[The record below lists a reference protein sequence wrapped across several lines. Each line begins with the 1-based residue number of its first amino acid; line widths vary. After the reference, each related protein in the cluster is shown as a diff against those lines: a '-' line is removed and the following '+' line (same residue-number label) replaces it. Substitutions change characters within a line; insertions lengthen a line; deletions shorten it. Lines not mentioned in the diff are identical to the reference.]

1 MNQNNPMEL
10 KELLVAAEK
19 AGRSL
24 IDSAEKDL
32 DANVPKCPEWNNLEL
47 INHMKM
53 VWWFGASQI
62 SAGNE
67 NERTVPSDE
76 MKNSPLEQLE
86 HLLDTFQIKDF
97 SSPCW
102 SWTSNKTVGFWVR
115 RMAHENTVH
124 NLDAEETLGTR
135 SSISNLLALDGIE
148 EKLFLISES
157 DISFPHN
164 SIHLHCTDCE
174 GEWMLTA
181 SSGDLEIKREH
192 GKGDAAVRGKAEDIF
207 LYLWGRG
214 QENLECF
221 GDEETINNWSN
232 IGP

>member
-1 MNQNNPMEL
+1 MNQNSHMQL
-10 KELLVAAEK
+10 KELLVVAEQ

-24 IDSAEKDL
+24 VDSAEKDL
-32 DANVPKCPEWNNLEL
+32 DATVPTCPEWNNLEL
-47 INHMKM
+47 LNHMKM

-62 SAGNE
+62 NAGNE
-67 NERTVPSDE
+67 NERAVPSDE

-86 HLLDTFQIKDF
+86 NLLNEFQDNDF

-102 SWTSNKTVGFWVR
+102 SWTTNKTVGFWVR

-124 NLDAEETLGTR
+124 NWDTEGTLNTR
-135 SSISNLLALDGIE
+135 SSISTLLALDGIE
-148 EKLFLISES
+148 EKLFLYPADTE
-157 DISFPHN
+157 FPDA

-174 GEWMLTA
+174 GEWMLA
-181 SSGDLEIKREH
+181 SSSGGLEIKREH
-192 GKGDAAVRGKAEDIF
+192 GKGDAAVKGRAEDIL

-221 GDEETINNWSN
+221 GDEEVINTWAR

>member
-1 MNQNNPMEL
+1 MNQNNPVEF
-10 KELLVAAEK
+10 KELLVAVEQ

-32 DANVPKCPEWNNLEL
+32 DAIVPTCPEWNNLEL
-47 INHMKM
+47 LNHMKM
-53 VWWFGASQI
+53 VWWFAASQI
-62 SAGNE
+62 AAGNE
-67 NERTVPSDE
+67 HERTVPSDE
-76 MKNSPLEQLE
+76 MKNSPLEQLQ
-86 HLLDTFQIKDF
+86 HLLDTFQINDF

-102 SWTSNKTVGFWVR
+102 SWTTNRTVGFWVR

-124 NLDAEETLGTR
+124 NWDTEGTLGTH
-135 SSISNLLALDGIE
+135 SSVPPLLAVDGIE
-148 EKLFLISES
+148 EKLFMHPA
-157 DISFPHN
+157 DADFPDA

-174 GEWMLTA
+174 GEWMLA
-181 SSGDLEIKREH
+181 SSGGELEIKREH
-192 GKGDAAVRGKAEDIF
+192 GKGDAAVRGRAEDIL

-221 GDEETINNWSN
+221 GDEEVINAWAR

>member
-1 MNQNNPMEL
+1 MNQNSHMEL
-10 KELLVAAEK
+10 KELLVVAEQ

-24 IDSAEKDL
+24 VDSAEKDL
-32 DANVPKCPEWNNLEL
+32 DATVPTCPEWNNLEL
-47 INHMKM
+47 LNHMKM
-53 VWWFGASQI
+53 VWWFAASQI
-62 SAGNE
+62 NTGNE
-67 NERTVPSDE
+67 TERTVPSDE

-86 HLLDTFQIKDF
+86 DLLNSCQVNDF

-102 SWTSNKTVGFWVR
+102 SWTTNKTVGFWVR

-124 NLDAEETLGTR
+124 NWDTEGTLDTR
-135 SSISNLLALDGIE
+135 SSISTLLALDGIE
-148 EKLFLISES
+148 EKLFMYPA
-157 DISFPHN
+157 DTNFPDA

-174 GEWMLTA
+174 GEWMLA
-181 SSGDLEIKREH
+181 SSSGGLEIKREH
-192 GKGDAAVRGKAEDIF
+192 GKGDAAVKGRAEDIL

-221 GDEETINNWSN
+221 GDEEVINTWAR

>member
-1 MNQNNPMEL
+1 MNQNNTVEF
-10 KELLVAAEK
+10 KELLVAVEQ

-32 DANVPKCPEWNNLEL
+32 DAIVPTCPEWNNLEL
-47 INHMKM
+47 LNHMKM
-53 VWWFGASQI
+53 VWWFAASQI
-62 SAGNE
+62 AAGNE
-67 NERTVPSDE
+67 HERTVPSDE

-86 HLLDTFQIKDF
+86 HLLDTFQINDF

-102 SWTSNKTVGFWVR
+102 SWTTNRTVGFWVR

-124 NLDAEETLGTR
+124 NWDTEGTLGAH
-135 SSISNLLALDGIE
+135 SSVPPLLAVDGIE
-148 EKLFLISES
+148 EKLFMHPA
-157 DISFPHN
+157 DADFPDA

-174 GEWMLTA
+174 GEWMLA
-181 SSGDLEIKREH
+181 SSGGELEIKREH
-192 GKGDAAVRGKAEDIF
+192 GKGDAAVRGRAEDIL

-221 GDEETINNWSN
+221 GDEEVINAWAR

>member
-1 MNQNNPMEL
+1 MNQNSHMEL
-10 KELLVAAEK
+10 KELLVVAEQ

-24 IDSAEKDL
+24 VDSAEKDL
-32 DANVPKCPEWNNLEL
+32 DATVPTCPEWNNLEL
-47 INHMKM
+47 LNHMKM

-62 SAGNE
+62 NAGNE
-67 NERTVPSDE
+67 NERAVPSDE

-86 HLLDTFQIKDF
+86 NLLNEFQDNDF

-102 SWTSNKTVGFWVR
+102 SWTTNKTVGFWVR

-124 NLDAEETLGTR
+124 NWDTEGTLDTR
-135 SSISNLLALDGIE
+135 SSISTLLALDGIE
-148 EKLFLISES
+148 EKLFMYPA
-157 DISFPHN
+157 DTNFPDA

-174 GEWMLTA
+174 GEWMLA
-181 SSGDLEIKREH
+181 SSSGGLEIKREH
-192 GKGDAAVRGKAEDIF
+192 GKGDAAVKGRAEDIL

-221 GDEETINNWSN
+221 GDEEVINTWAR

>member
-1 MNQNNPMEL
+1 MNQNNTMDL
-10 KELLVAAEK
+10 KELLAVAEQ

-32 DANVPKCPEWNNLEL
+32 DAIVPTCPEWNNLEL
-47 INHMKM
+47 LNHMKM
-53 VWWFGASQI
+53 VWWFAASQI
-62 SAGNE
+62 AAGNE
-67 NERTVPSDE
+67 HERTVPSDE

-86 HLLDTFQIKDF
+86 HLLDTFQINDF

-102 SWTSNKTVGFWVR
+102 SWTTNRTVGFWVR

-124 NLDAEETLGTR
+124 NWDTEGTLGAH
-135 SSISNLLALDGIE
+135 SSVPPLLAVDGIE
-148 EKLFLISES
+148 EKLFMHPA
-157 DISFPHN
+157 DADFPDA

-174 GEWMLTA
+174 GEWMLA
-181 SSGDLEIKREH
+181 SSGGELEIKREH
-192 GKGDAAVRGKAEDIF
+192 GKGDAAVKGKAEDIL

-221 GDEETINNWSN
+221 GDEEVINAWAL

>member
-1 MNQNNPMEL
+1 MNQNSHMEL
-10 KELLVAAEK
+10 SELLVVAEQ

-24 IDSAEKDL
+24 IASAEKDL
-32 DANVPKCPEWNNLEL
+32 DAIVPTCPEWNNLEL
-47 INHMKM
+47 LNHMKM
-53 VWWFGASQI
+53 VWWFAASQI
-62 SAGNE
+62 NTGNE
-67 NERTVPSDE
+67 TERTVPSDE

-86 HLLDTFQIKDF
+86 DLLNSCQVNDF

-102 SWTSNKTVGFWVR
+102 SWTTNKTVGFWVR

-124 NLDAEETLGTR
+124 NWDTEGTLDTR
-135 SSISNLLALDGIE
+135 SSISTLLALDGIE
-148 EKLFLISES
+148 EKLFMYPA
-157 DISFPHN
+157 DTNFPDA

-174 GEWMLTA
+174 GEWMLA
-181 SSGDLEIKREH
+181 SSSGGLEIKREH
-192 GKGDAAVRGKAEDIF
+192 GKGDAAVKGRAEDIL

-221 GDEETINNWSN
+221 GDEEVINTWAR

>member
-1 MNQNNPMEL
+1 MNQNNPVEF
-10 KELLVAAEK
+10 KELLVAVEQ

-32 DANVPKCPEWNNLEL
+32 DAIVPTCPEWNNLEL
-47 INHMKM
+47 LNHMKM
-53 VWWFGASQI
+53 VWWFAASQI
-62 SAGNE
+62 AAGNE
-67 NERTVPSDE
+67 HERTVPSDE

-86 HLLDTFQIKDF
+86 HLLDTFQINDF

-102 SWTSNKTVGFWVR
+102 SWTTNRTVGFWVR

-124 NLDAEETLGTR
+124 NWDTEGTLGAH
-135 SSISNLLALDGIE
+135 SSVPPLLAVDGIE
-148 EKLFLISES
+148 EKLFMHPA
-157 DISFPHN
+157 DADFPDA

-174 GEWMLTA
+174 GEWMLA
-181 SSGDLEIKREH
+181 SSGGELEIKREH
-192 GKGDAAVRGKAEDIF
+192 GKGDAAVRGKAEDIL

-221 GDEETINNWSN
+221 GDEEVINAWAL

>member
-1 MNQNNPMEL
+1 MNQNNTVEF
-10 KELLVAAEK
+10 KELLVAVEQ

-32 DANVPKCPEWNNLEL
+32 DAIVPTCPEWNNLEL
-47 INHMKM
+47 LNHMKM
-53 VWWFGASQI
+53 VWWFAASQI
-62 SAGNE
+62 AAGNE
-67 NERTVPSDE
+67 HERTVPSDE

-86 HLLDTFQIKDF
+86 HLLDTFQINDF

-102 SWTSNKTVGFWVR
+102 SWTTNRTVGFWVR

-124 NLDAEETLGTR
+124 NWDTEGTLGTH
-135 SSISNLLALDGIE
+135 SSVPPLLAVDGIE
-148 EKLFLISES
+148 EKLFMHPA
-157 DISFPHN
+157 DADFPDA

-174 GEWMLTA
+174 GEWMLA
-181 SSGDLEIKREH
+181 SSGGELEIKREH
-192 GKGDAAVRGKAEDIF
+192 GKGDAAVRGKAEDIL

-221 GDEETINNWSN
+221 GDEEVINAWAL

>member
-1 MNQNNPMEL
+1 MNQNNTMDL
-10 KELLVAAEK
+10 KELLTVAEQ

-32 DANVPKCPEWNNLEL
+32 DATVPTCPEWNNLEL
-47 INHMKM
+47 LNHMKM
-53 VWWFGASQI
+53 VWWFAASQI
-62 SAGNE
+62 NAGNE
-67 NERTVPSDE
+67 TERTAPSGE

-86 HLLDTFQIKDF
+86 TLLKACQVNDF

-102 SWTSNKTVGFWVR
+102 SWTTNKTVGFWVR

-124 NLDAEETLGTR
+124 NWDSEGTLDSR
-135 SSISNLLALDGIE
+135 SSISTLLALDGIE
-148 EKLFLISES
+148 EKLFMHPA
-157 DISFPHN
+157 DADFPDA

-174 GEWMLTA
+174 GEWMLA
-181 SSGDLEIKREH
+181 SSGGELEIKREH
-192 GKGDAAVRGKAEDIF
+192 GKGDAAVKGRAEDIL

-221 GDEETINNWSN
+221 GDEEVINTWAR

>member
-1 MNQNNPMEL
+1 MNQNNPVEF
-10 KELLVAAEK
+10 KELLVAVEQ

-32 DANVPKCPEWNNLEL
+32 DAIVPTCPEWNNLEL
-47 INHMKM
+47 LNHMKM
-53 VWWFGASQI
+53 VWWFAASQI
-62 SAGNE
+62 AAGNE
-67 NERTVPSDE
+67 HERTVPSDE

-86 HLLDTFQIKDF
+86 HLLDTFQINDF

-102 SWTSNKTVGFWVR
+102 SWTTNRTVGFWVR

-124 NLDAEETLGTR
+124 NWDTEGTLGAH
-135 SSISNLLALDGIE
+135 SSVPPLLAVDGIE
-148 EKLFLISES
+148 EKLFMHPA
-157 DISFPHN
+157 DADFPDA

-174 GEWMLTA
+174 GEWMLA
-181 SSGDLEIKREH
+181 SSGGELEIKREH
-192 GKGDAAVRGKAEDIF
+192 GKGDAAVRGRAEDIL

-221 GDEETINNWSN
+221 GDEEVINAWAL

>member
-1 MNQNNPMEL
+1 MNQNSHMEL
-10 KELLVAAEK
+10 KELLVVAEQ

-24 IDSAEKDL
+24 VDSAEKDL
-32 DANVPKCPEWNNLEL
+32 DATVPTCPEWNNLEL
-47 INHMKM
+47 LNHMKM
-53 VWWFGASQI
+53 VWWFAASQI
-62 SAGNE
+62 NTGNE
-67 NERTVPSDE
+67 TERTVPSDE

-86 HLLDTFQIKDF
+86 DLLNSCQVNDF

-102 SWTSNKTVGFWVR
+102 SWTTNKTVGFWVR

-124 NLDAEETLGTR
+124 NWDTEGTLDTR
-135 SSISNLLALDGIE
+135 SSISTLLALDGIE
-148 EKLFLISES
+148 EKLFMYPA
-157 DISFPHN
+157 DTNFPDA

-174 GEWMLTA
+174 GEWMLA
-181 SSGDLEIKREH
+181 SSSGGLEIKREH
-192 GKGDAAVRGKAEDIF
+192 GKGDAAVRGRAEDIL

-221 GDEETINNWSN
+221 GDEEIINTWAR

>member
-1 MNQNNPMEL
+1 MEL
-10 KELLVAAEK
+10 SELLIVAEQ

-24 IDSAEKDL
+24 IASAEKDL
-32 DANVPKCPEWNNLEL
+32 DAIVPTCPEWNNLEL
-47 INHMKM
+47 LNHMKM

-62 SAGNE
+62 NAGNE
-67 NERTVPSDE
+67 NERAVPSDE

-86 HLLDTFQIKDF
+86 NLLNEFQDNDF

-102 SWTSNKTVGFWVR
+102 SWTTNKTVGFWVR

-124 NLDAEETLGTR
+124 NWDTEGTLDTR
-135 SSISNLLALDGIE
+135 SSISTLLALDGIE
-148 EKLFLISES
+148 EKLFMYPA
-157 DISFPHN
+157 DTNFPDA

-174 GEWMLTA
+174 GEWMLA
-181 SSGDLEIKREH
+181 SSSGGLEIKREH
-192 GKGDAAVRGKAEDIF
+192 GKGDAAVKGRAEDIL

-221 GDEETINNWSN
+221 GDEEVINTWAR

>member
-1 MNQNNPMEL
+1 MNQNNPVEF
-10 KELLVAAEK
+10 KELLVAVEQ

-32 DANVPKCPEWNNLEL
+32 DAIVPTCPEWNNLEL
-47 INHMKM
+47 LNHMKM
-53 VWWFGASQI
+53 VWWFAASQI
-62 SAGNE
+62 AAGHE
-67 NERTVPSDE
+67 HERTVPSDE

-86 HLLDTFQIKDF
+86 HLLDTFQINDF

-102 SWTSNKTVGFWVR
+102 SWTTNRTVGFWVR

-124 NLDAEETLGTR
+124 NWDTEGTLGAH
-135 SSISNLLALDGIE
+135 SSVPPLLAVDGIE
-148 EKLFLISES
+148 EKLFMHPA
-157 DISFPHN
+157 DADFPDA

-174 GEWMLTA
+174 GEWMLA
-181 SSGDLEIKREH
+181 SSGGELEIKREH
-192 GKGDAAVRGKAEDIF
+192 GKGDAAVRGKAEDIL

-221 GDEETINNWSN
+221 GDEEVINAWAL

>member
-1 MNQNNPMEL
+1 MNQNNPVEF
-10 KELLVAAEK
+10 KELLVAVEQ

-32 DANVPKCPEWNNLEL
+32 DAIVPTCPEWNNLEL
-47 INHMKM
+47 LNHMKM
-53 VWWFGASQI
+53 VWWFAASQI
-62 SAGNE
+62 AAGNE
-67 NERTVPSDE
+67 YERTVPSDE

-86 HLLDTFQIKDF
+86 HLLDTFQINDF

-102 SWTSNKTVGFWVR
+102 SWTTNRTVGFWVR

-124 NLDAEETLGTR
+124 NWDTEGTLGAH
-135 SSISNLLALDGIE
+135 SSVPPLLAVDGIE
-148 EKLFLISES
+148 EKLFMHPA
-157 DISFPHN
+157 DADFPDA

-174 GEWMLTA
+174 GEWMLA
-181 SSGDLEIKREH
+181 SSGGELEIKREH
-192 GKGDAAVRGKAEDIF
+192 GKGDAAVRGKAEDIL

-221 GDEETINNWSN
+221 GDEEVINAWAL

>member
-1 MNQNNPMEL
+1 MNQNSHMEL
-10 KELLVAAEK
+10 SELLVVAEQ

-24 IDSAEKDL
+24 IASAEKDL
-32 DANVPKCPEWNNLEL
+32 DATVPTCPGWNNLEL
-47 INHMKM
+47 LNHMKM

-62 SAGNE
+62 NAGNE
-67 NERTVPSDE
+67 NERAVPSDE

-86 HLLDTFQIKDF
+86 NLLNEFQDNDF

-102 SWTSNKTVGFWVR
+102 SWTTNKTVGFWVR

-124 NLDAEETLGTR
+124 NWDTEGTLNTR
-135 SSISNLLALDGIE
+135 SSISTLLALDGIE
-148 EKLFLISES
+148 EKLFMFRT
-157 DISFPHN
+157 DADFPN
-164 SIHLHCTDCE
+164 ASIHLHCTDCE
-174 GEWMLTA
+174 GEWMLA
-181 SSGDLEIKREH
+181 SSDGELEIKREH
-192 GKGDAAVRGKAEDIF
+192 GKGDAAVRGRAEDIL

-221 GDEETINNWSN
+221 GEEEVINTWAR

>member
-1 MNQNNPMEL
+1 MNQNNTMDL
-10 KELLVAAEK
+10 KELLAVAEQ

-32 DANVPKCPEWNNLEL
+32 DAIVPTCPEWNNLEL
-47 INHMKM
+47 LNHMKM
-53 VWWFGASQI
+53 VWWFAASQI
-62 SAGNE
+62 AAGNE
-67 NERTVPSDE
+67 HERTVPSDE

-86 HLLDTFQIKDF
+86 HLLDTFQINDF

-102 SWTSNKTVGFWVR
+102 SWTTNRTVGFWVR

-124 NLDAEETLGTR
+124 NWDTEGTLGAH
-135 SSISNLLALDGIE
+135 SSVPPLLAVDGIE
-148 EKLFLISES
+148 EKLFMHPA
-157 DISFPHN
+157 DADFPDA

-174 GEWMLTA
+174 GEWMLA
-181 SSGDLEIKREH
+181 SSGGELEIKREH
-192 GKGDAAVRGKAEDIF
+192 GKGDAAVRGKAEDIL

-221 GDEETINNWSN
+221 GDEEVINAWAL

>member
-1 MNQNNPMEL
+1 MNQNNTMDL
-10 KELLVAAEK
+10 KELLAVAEQ

-32 DANVPKCPEWNNLEL
+32 DATVPTCPEWNNLEL
-47 INHMKM
+47 LNHMKM
-53 VWWFGASQI
+53 VWWFAASQI
-62 SAGNE
+62 NAGNE
-67 NERTVPSDE
+67 IERTVPSGE

-86 HLLDTFQIKDF
+86 HLLNACQANDF

-102 SWTSNKTVGFWVR
+102 SWTTNKTVGFWTR

-124 NLDAEETLGTR
+124 NWDAEGTLDSR
-135 SSISNLLALDGIE
+135 SSISTLLALDGIE
-148 EKLFLISES
+148 EKLFLYPADTE
-157 DISFPHN
+157 FPAA

-174 GEWMLTA
+174 GEWMLA
-181 SSGDLEIKREH
+181 LLSGELEIKREH
-192 GKGDAAVRGKAEDIF
+192 GKGDAAVKGRAEDIL

-214 QENLECF
+214 RENLECF
-221 GDEETINNWSN
+221 GDEEVINTWAR

>member
-1 MNQNNPMEL
+1 MNQNNPVEF
-10 KELLVAAEK
+10 KELLVAVEQ

-32 DANVPKCPEWNNLEL
+32 DAIVPTCPEWNNLEL
-47 INHMKM
+47 LNHMKM
-53 VWWFGASQI
+53 VWWFAASQI
-62 SAGNE
+62 AAGNE
-67 NERTVPSDE
+67 HEKTVPSDE

-86 HLLDTFQIKDF
+86 HLLDTFQINDF

-102 SWTSNKTVGFWVR
+102 SWTTNRTVGFWVR

-124 NLDAEETLGTR
+124 NWDTEGTLGAH
-135 SSISNLLALDGIE
+135 SSVPPLLAVDGIE
-148 EKLFLISES
+148 EKLFMHPA
-157 DISFPHN
+157 DADFPDA

-174 GEWMLTA
+174 GEWMLA
-181 SSGDLEIKREH
+181 SSGGELEIKREH
-192 GKGDAAVRGKAEDIF
+192 GKGDAAVRGKAEDIL

-221 GDEETINNWSN
+221 GDEEVINAWAL

>member
-1 MNQNNPMEL
+1 MNQNNTMDL
-10 KELLVAAEK
+10 KELLTVAEQ

-32 DANVPKCPEWNNLEL
+32 DATVPTCPEWNNLEL
-47 INHMKM
+47 LNHMKM
-53 VWWFGASQI
+53 VWWFAASQI
-62 SAGNE
+62 NAGNE
-67 NERTVPSDE
+67 TERTAPSGE

-86 HLLDTFQIKDF
+86 TLLKACQVNDF

-102 SWTSNKTVGFWVR
+102 SWTTNKTVGFWVR

-124 NLDAEETLGTR
+124 NWDSEGTLNSR
-135 SSISNLLALDGIE
+135 SSISTLLALDGIE
-148 EKLFLISES
+148 EKLFLYPADTE
-157 DISFPHN
+157 FPTA

-174 GEWMLTA
+174 GEWMLA
-181 SSGDLEIKREH
+181 LSSGELEIKREH
-192 GKGDAAVRGKAEDIF
+192 GKGDAAVKGRAEDIL

-221 GDEETINNWSN
+221 GDEEVINTWAR

>member
-1 MNQNNPMEL
+1 LEQNNHMEL
-10 KELLVAAEK
+10 KELLVVAEE

-32 DANVPKCPEWNNLEL
+32 DANVPKCPEWNNSEL
-47 INHMKM
+47 LNHLKM
-53 VWWFGASQI
+53 VWWFSAAQI
-62 SAGNE
+62 SAGDQ
-67 NERTVPSDE
+67 NERAVPSDE
-76 MKNSPLEQLE
+76 MKDSPLDQLE
-86 HLLDTFQIKDF
+86 HLLDAFQINDF

-124 NLDAEETLGTR
+124 NWDAEGALGTH
-135 SSISNLLALDGIE
+135 SPISTLLALDGIE
-148 EKLFLISES
+148 EKLGLLKS
-157 DISFPHN
+157 DADFPN
-164 SIHLHCTDCE
+164 TSIHLHCTDCG
-174 GEWMLTA
+174 GEWILST
-181 SSGDLEIKREH
+181 SSGELEIKREH
-192 GKGDAAVRGKAEDIF
+192 GKADAAVKGKAEDIL

-221 GDEETINNWSN
+221 GDEETINNWSS

>member
-1 MNQNNPMEL
+1 MNQNNPVEF
-10 KELLVAAEK
+10 KELLVAVEQ

-32 DANVPKCPEWNNLEL
+32 DAIVPTCPEWNNLEL
-47 INHMKM
+47 LNHMKM
-53 VWWFGASQI
+53 VWWFAASQI
-62 SAGNE
+62 AAGNE
-67 NERTVPSDE
+67 HERTVPSDE

-86 HLLDTFQIKDF
+86 HLLDTFQINDF

-102 SWTSNKTVGFWVR
+102 SWTTNRTVGFWVR

-124 NLDAEETLGTR
+124 NWDTEGTLGAH
-135 SSISNLLALDGIE
+135 SSVPPLLAVDGIE
-148 EKLFLISES
+148 EKLFMHPA
-157 DISFPHN
+157 DADFPDA

-174 GEWMLTA
+174 GEWMLA
-181 SSGDLEIKREH
+181 SSGGELEIKREH
-192 GKGDAAVRGKAEDIF
+192 GKGDAAVKGRAEDIL

-221 GDEETINNWSN
+221 GDEEVINAWAL

>member
-1 MNQNNPMEL
+1 MNQNSHMEL
-10 KELLVAAEK
+10 KELLVVAEQ

-24 IDSAEKDL
+24 VDSAEKDH
-32 DANVPKCPEWNNLEL
+32 DATVPTCPEWNNLEL
-47 INHMKM
+47 LNHMKM
-53 VWWFGASQI
+53 VWWFAASQI
-62 SAGNE
+62 NTGNE
-67 NERTVPSDE
+67 TERTVPSDE

-86 HLLDTFQIKDF
+86 DLLNSCQVNDF

-102 SWTSNKTVGFWVR
+102 SWTTNKTVGFWVR

-124 NLDAEETLGTR
+124 NWDTEGTLDTR
-135 SSISNLLALDGIE
+135 SSISTLLALDGIE
-148 EKLFLISES
+148 EKLFMYPA
-157 DISFPHN
+157 DTNFPDA

-174 GEWMLTA
+174 GEWMLA
-181 SSGDLEIKREH
+181 SSSGGLEIKREH
-192 GKGDAAVRGKAEDIF
+192 GKGDAAVKGRAEDIL

-221 GDEETINNWSN
+221 GDEEVINTWAR

>member
-1 MNQNNPMEL
+1 MNQNNPVEF
-10 KELLVAAEK
+10 KELLVAVEQ

-32 DANVPKCPEWNNLEL
+32 DAIVPTCPEWNNLEL
-47 INHMKM
+47 LNHMKM
-53 VWWFGASQI
+53 VWWFAASQI
-62 SAGNE
+62 AAGNE
-67 NERTVPSDE
+67 HERTVPSDE

-86 HLLDTFQIKDF
+86 HLLDTFQINDF

-102 SWTSNKTVGFWVR
+102 SWTTNRTVGFWVR

-124 NLDAEETLGTR
+124 NWDTEGTLGAH
-135 SSISNLLALDGIE
+135 SSVPPLLAVDGIE
-148 EKLFLISES
+148 EKLFMHPA
-157 DISFPHN
+157 DADFPDA

-174 GEWMLTA
+174 GEWMLA
-181 SSGDLEIKREH
+181 SSGGELEIKREH
-192 GKGDAAVRGKAEDIF
+192 GKGDAAVRGKAEDIL

-214 QENLECF
+214 QENRECF
-221 GDEETINNWSN
+221 GDEEVMNAWAL

>member
-1 MNQNNPMEL
+1 MNQNSHMEL
-10 KELLVAAEK
+10 SELLVVAEQ

-24 IDSAEKDL
+24 IASAEKDL
-32 DANVPKCPEWNNLEL
+32 DATVPTCPGWNNLEL
-47 INHMKM
+47 LNHMKM

-62 SAGNE
+62 NAGNE
-67 NERTVPSDE
+67 NERAVPSDE

-86 HLLDTFQIKDF
+86 NLLNEFQDNDF

-102 SWTSNKTVGFWVR
+102 SWTTNKTVGFWVR

-124 NLDAEETLGTR
+124 NWDTEGTLDTR
-135 SSISNLLALDGIE
+135 SSISTLLALDGIE
-148 EKLFLISES
+148 EKLFMYPA
-157 DISFPHN
+157 DTNFPDA

-174 GEWMLTA
+174 GEWMLA
-181 SSGDLEIKREH
+181 LSSGELEIKREH
-192 GKGDAAVRGKAEDIF
+192 GKGDAAVKGRAEDIL

-221 GDEETINNWSN
+221 GDEEVINTWAR
-232 IGP
+232 IGS